1 MKTNG
6 CACASTPSTRSPPAT
21 ICAPTRATSARLR
34 SSTSTSDSNRLVA
47 FHLNDSLKPF
57 HSRVDRHQHIGKG
70 YLGLEPFRR
79 LLNDP
84 RFFGIPMCLETEPGP
99 EMNDIAAD
107 LRQLPRTAEFRRLM
121 IKRILTG
128 DRPTGPLH
136 LGHFVGSLQ
145 NRVRLQDEYDTYVLI
160 ADVQALTDN
169 FEHPEKLEANIFEVA
184 LDYLAVGL
192 DPEKVKIVVQSMVP
206 ELTELTIYFMNLV
219 TVATLERNPTVKEEI
234 KQRNFVK
241 GVPVG
246 FWSYPISQAADIA
259 IFKADLVPVGEDQL
273 PMIEQAREI
282 VRRFNRLYG
291 KVLIEPRAMLGA
303 VARLP
308 GTDGGAKMSK
318 SVGNCIYLG
327 DPPEVGAQARDVDV
341 HRSRRG
347 FIRPIPAT
355 VEGNPVFTYH
365 DVFNPNKAEVEDSEG
380 ALSQGHGRRRRS
392 EAAAVRGARRVSL
405 TDSRTARAIGGE
417 SEARLRDHHG
427 RDAHGPRARASDD
440 GRRPPRDEDRLQVRV
455 VEVLSRRLFE
465 GIGSI
470 RRLSREQKQGPKMA
484 SKIPIKNKW
493 KRRLS
498 SGDGTFRLAGIVVFF
513 SLAWIITVCVGYGM
527 QNSLMG
533 AHLAESERDV
543 FFAWLGELC
552 FSQ

>member
-1 MKTNG
+1 
-6 CACASTPSTRSPPAT
+6 
-21 ICAPTRATSARLR
+21 
-34 SSTSTSDSNRLVA
+34 
-47 FHLNDSLKPF
+47 
-57 HSRVDRHQHIGKG
+57 
-70 YLGLEPFRR
+70 
-79 LLNDP
+79 
-84 RFFGIPMCLETEPGP
+84 
-99 EMNDIAAD
+99 
-107 LRQLPRTAEFRRLM
+107 M

-128 DRPTGPLH
+128 DRPTGQLH

-273 PMIEQAREI
+273 PMIEQTREI
-282 VRRFNRLYG
+282 VRKFNRLYG
-291 KVLIEPRAMLGA
+291 KVLIEPRALLGA

-327 DPPEVGAQARDVDV
+327 DPPELMRKRVMSMFTDPKRIHPTDPG
-341 HRSRRG
+341 
-347 FIRPIPAT
+347 T

-365 DVFNPNKAEVEDSEG
+365 DVFNPNKAEIEDLKERYRKG
-380 ALSQGHGRRRRS
+380 TVG
-392 EAAAVRGARRVSL
+392 
-405 TDSRTARAIGGE
+405 D
-417 SEARLRDHHG
+417 
-427 RDAHGPRARASDD
+427 
-440 GRRPPRDEDRLQVRV
+440 
-455 VEVLSRRLFE
+455 VEVKQRLFE
-465 GIGSI
+465 ALDALLSPI
-470 RRLSREQKQGPKMA
+470 RERREQLAANPKRVYEIIMEGTRTGRALARATMA
-484 SKIPIKNKW
+484 DVRHAMKIAYK
-493 KRRLS
+493 
-498 SGDGTFRLAGIVVFF
+498 
-513 SLAWIITVCVGYGM
+513 
-527 QNSLMG
+527 
-533 AHLAESERDV
+533 
-543 FFAWLGELC
+543 FA
-552 FSQ
+552 